1 MPADMKSRGTPPVR
15 HGFSSIPAPLFGA
28 ALGLT
33 GLSLAWQR
41 AEGMGFLSA
50 NGVSGV
56 LLILAGM
63 VSLLIFSG
71 YGLKLARMPNA
82 VRADMLN
89 PARVT
94 SLGAAPMTLM
104 LLPAG
109 MLPYLSPQTGGLG
122 LVWLVGALAHLGL
135 ATWLV
140 ARWMRVRP
148 KLSDVTPAW
157 FVPLVGMAVAAS
169 AGGDLGYGA
178 LATGITLAGA
188 IAWIALLPFVM
199 WRLVAGPALPDAL
212 VPTVFVLVA
221 PPALVALGLGS
232 LADPTSDTAMLAAA
246 FFYVSCV
253 FLVPVTAVIAR
264 RVMDITALGFTHGWW
279 SATFPL
285 AALASAG
292 MQTQAMLPTA
302 AHHAMAMGALAL
314 VTLVTATVGLV
325 SLRSIIQRP

>member
-1 MPADMKSRGTPPVR
+1 MPADMKSRGTLPVR
-15 HGFSSIPAPLFGA
+15 HGFSAMPAPLFGA

-41 AEGMGFLSA
+41 AEGMGILSA
-50 NGVSGV
+50 DGVSGV

-63 VSLLIFSG
+63 VSLLIFAG
-71 YGLKLARMPNA
+71 YGLKLARMPDA
-82 VRADMLN
+82 VRADMLH

-109 MLPYLSPQTGGLG
+109 VLPYFSQPSAGLN
-122 LVWLVGALAHLGL
+122 LIWLFGALAHLGL
-135 ATWLV
+135 AGWLLG
-140 ARWMRVRP
+140 RWMRVRP
-148 KLSDVTPAW
+148 ALSDVTPAW

-178 LATGITLAGA
+178 LATSITLAGA
-188 IAWIALLPFVM
+188 IAWIALLPFVI
-199 WRLVAGPALPDAL
+199 WRLVAGPALPDDL
-212 VPTVFVLVA
+212 VPTICVLVA

-232 LADPTSDTAMLAAA
+232 LADHARDTTPLAAA
-246 FFYVSCV
+246 FFYVSCA
-253 FLVPVTAVIAR
+253 FLVPVIVVIAR
-264 RVMDITALGFTHGWW
+264 RLKDITALGFTHGWW

-292 MQTQAMLPTA
+292 LQTQAMLPTA
-302 AHHAMAMGALAL
+302 AHHAMATASLAL
-314 VTLVTATVGLV
+314 VTLVTASVGFA
-325 SLRSIIQRP
+325 SLRSVIQRP